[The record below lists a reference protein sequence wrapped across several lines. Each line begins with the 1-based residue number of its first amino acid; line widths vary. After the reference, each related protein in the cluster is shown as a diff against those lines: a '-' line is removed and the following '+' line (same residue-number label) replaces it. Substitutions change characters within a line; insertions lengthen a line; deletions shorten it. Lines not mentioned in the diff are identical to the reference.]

1 MKWLQE
7 NPFLAGITAFTI
19 VGAGVFAF
27 LLSQALTRSQEATDG
42 YNQAITKLHSLQERV
57 PYPSVENLE
66 KSKAQ
71 TAQYREQLLA
81 IRKKLSSMEAPLD
94 MAVGPQRFQDDL
106 RASVN
111 EVAEKAKEAGVGLP
125 ADFYLGFSQYAN
137 SLPSEQAAPY
147 LARQLTVIKQL
158 VLRLIDFRVQSIDAL
173 TRAAL
178 VQEGNAAANP
188 QPAQQANGQKKGG
201 NASATPGKVL
211 ERAPFD
217 ISFTAE
223 QSKFRVA
230 FNSILSDNQF
240 LIIRSVN
247 VENTNQ
253 AGPPVAQAEATPA
266 TAYTAPAAENAKKD
280 LNVVLGR
287 ELVRVA
293 LHLEMIDFTDP
304 TPEGASK

>member
-27 LLSQALTRSQEATDG
+27 LLSQALTRSQEASDG
-42 YNQAITKLHSLQERV
+42 YNQAITKLHSLQERS

-71 TAQYREQLLA
+71 TAQYKEQLLA
-81 IRKKLSSMEAPLD
+81 LRKKLVSMEAPLD
-94 MAVGPQRFQDDL
+94 TTVGPQRFQDDL

-111 EVAEKAKEAGVGLP
+111 EVADKAKQAGVGLP
-125 ADFYLGFSQYAN
+125 TDFYLGFSQYAN

-147 LARQLTVIKQL
+147 LARQLNVIKQL
-158 VLRLIDFRVQSIDAL
+158 VLRLIDFRVQSIDGL
-173 TRAAL
+173 VRAPL
-178 VQEGNAAANP
+178 IQEGNTPA
-188 QPAQQANGQKKGG
+188 AQQQPQGNNQKKGG
-201 NASATPGKVL
+201 NSPAPSKVL
-211 ERAPFD
+211 ERSPFD

-230 FNSILSDNQF
+230 FNSLLSDNQF

-253 AGPPVAQAEATPA
+253 AGPPVAQAEATPG
-266 TAYTAPAAENAKKD
+266 TAYTATTTENGKKD

-293 LHLEMIDFTDP
+293 LHLEMIDFADP